1 MGIKNVVR
9 RIGNSA
15 GDKVAKLAAL
25 SSRQVEEVQLKRE
38 EYLLEK
44 PDPTDTLAV
53 DTTWRMMAAGSVE
66 IFNAYLPQL
75 RELYLPVEKDAEYSE
90 PFNTQHNIRYFN
102 ITKWVRDKKENS
114 LEKLVNVYAV
124 LSDANCNIALVFNR
138 TQKGTNVYLAVVNI
152 DNAENNVNT
161 NSYKDRL
168 IEAIRGNFPGA
179 EWREEGMGIIPC
191 MDNERPYS
199 VAAASNIP
207 TEKSEKFVSQTI
219 EKLLDGIIPTEKK
232 KEYTVVLLAT
242 PIKDV
247 EERKLR
253 LGEFYSGMAPYASW
267 QTNYT
272 YTENSAVGSSATVG
286 VNVGASAGVQNGQ
299 NMSFTDSSA
308 NTENSSVTETE
319 SQSDSLSRSEAA
331 SESSGEAH
339 SDGTNTSDTSSSG
352 NTYSQSSS
360 TSSAHTENLST

>member
-25 SSRQVEEVQLKRE
+25 SSRQVEEIQLKRE

-44 PDPTDTLAV
+44 HDPTDT
-53 DTTWRMMAAGSVE
+53 
-66 IFNAYLPQL
+66 
-75 RELYLPVEKDAEYSE
+75 
-90 PFNTQHNIRYFN
+90 
-102 ITKWVRDKKENS
+102 
-114 LEKLVNVYAV
+114 
-124 LSDANCNIALVFNR
+124 
-138 TQKGTNVYLAVVNI
+138 LAVVNI
-152 DNAENNVNT
+152 DNAENNVDT

-179 EWREEGMGIIPC
+179 EWHDEGMGIIPC

-319 SQSDSLSRSEAA
+319 SRSDSLSRSKAA

-339 SDGTNTSDTSSSG
+339 SHRIHLPAEIHTVRAA
-352 NTYSQSSS
+352 
-360 TSSAHTENLST
+360 AHHQHILTVQEPVLPEG